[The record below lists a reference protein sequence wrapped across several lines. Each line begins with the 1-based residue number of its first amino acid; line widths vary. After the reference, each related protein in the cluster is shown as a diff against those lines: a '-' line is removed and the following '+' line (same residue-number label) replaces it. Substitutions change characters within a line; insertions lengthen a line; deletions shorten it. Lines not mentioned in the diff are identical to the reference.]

1 MKRLYEL
8 LDIIS
13 DEKLKQVIKDDYNEE
28 EIDIEMLFSNTKKGI
43 FNMKQITP
51 SINNNIICCIYTE
64 DYDIDFSQS
73 PRYKLEKLDDC
84 FMIEDKEM
92 KEFSQNPH
100 KLPEKYSI
108 DIGQEWDEMLGS
120 FVFVEKDEEYDFEY
134 GLCSIILDLMFMGYT
149 QEIRQKEM
157 KEMERRLEEV
167 KNNKDMSH
175 YYTEEEFME
184 KLMEGIDEQ
193 TYQEMK
199 EEQRLYELHRKE
211 IDDMTSK
218 MIENNQKHFESICI
232 ELAKKVEYEK

>member
-1 MKRLYEL
+1 
-8 LDIIS
+8 
-13 DEKLKQVIKDDYNEE
+13 
-28 EIDIEMLFSNTKKGI
+28 
-43 FNMKQITP
+43 
-51 SINNNIICCIYTE
+51 
-64 DYDIDFSQS
+64 
-73 PRYKLEKLDDC
+73 
-84 FMIEDKEM
+84 
-92 KEFSQNPH
+92 
-100 KLPEKYSI
+100 
-108 DIGQEWDEMLGS
+108 
-120 FVFVEKDEEYDFEY
+120 
-134 GLCSIILDLMFMGYT
+134 MGYT